1 MCSFNTSKTHKPI
14 SISLQQLKGVVA
26 DLEAKLAATR
36 SEMDERIAS
45 SEKKTKEYNDQLDE
59 AHQKYRNVVADH
71 DAATAELTKTHIQD
85 TEGLRRTLKEAEME
99 IERLRTQIG
108 AVREQ
113 VEEKAAD
120 AEARGLLHKEQL
132 AEAQQ
137 KLKET
142 CVEHDKK
149 VAEIMKKHENQLDDL
164 RHQLLAANLEC
175 DKIRTELAS
184 HQMQA
189 SPEDADNII
198 NRTMRSASFRSGN
211 APPKKSM
218 LGVMARFL
226 RNSIG
231 VIVLLAAIAFPLG
244 LLSMDA
250 ICAPIMPGTVLAAH
264 ETSSEAPWWA
274 HDTMKADAFAIC
286 GDRPRT
292 SLKWH
297 GGRLVIT
304 DAGTSKILFDKR
316 STTASIHGSVVNL
329 YAKNSKIETLRPPW
343 SI

>member
-1 MCSFNTSKTHKPI
+1 M
-14 SISLQQLKGVVA
+14 VA

-36 SEMDERIAS
+36 SEMDERIAI
-45 SEKKTKEYNDQLDE
+45 SEKKTKEYNDRLDE

-71 DAATAELTKTHIQD
+71 DVAVAELTKTHIQD

-108 AVREQ
+108 TVREQ
-113 VEEKAAD
+113 MEEKAAE
-120 AEARGLLHKEQL
+120 AEARVLLHKEQL

-137 KLKET
+137 KLKGT
-142 CVEHDKK
+142 CVENDKK
-149 VAEIMKKHENQLDDL
+149 VAEIIKKHEIQLDDL

-175 DKIRTELAS
+175 DKIHTELAS
-184 HQMQA
+184 HQMHA
-189 SPEDADNII
+189 SPEDAVNII
-198 NRTMRSASFRSGN
+198 NRTMKSASMRGGK
-211 APPKKSM
+211 APPKKNTLAIVTS
-218 LGVMARFL
+218 FL

-231 VIVLLAAIAFPLG
+231 AIVVLMAVAYPLG
-244 LLSMDA
+244 LLSMDSV
-250 ICAPIMPGTVLAAH
+250 CAPVMPGTILATHDA
-264 ETSSEAPWWA
+264 SSEAPWWA
-274 HDTMKADAFAIC
+274 HDTMKADAFVIC

-297 GGRLVIT
+297 GGRLVIA
-304 DAGTSKILFDKR
+304 DAETSKILFDKR

>member
-1 MCSFNTSKTHKPI
+1 
-14 SISLQQLKGVVA
+14 
-26 DLEAKLAATR
+26 
-36 SEMDERIAS
+36 
-45 SEKKTKEYNDQLDE
+45 
-59 AHQKYRNVVADH
+59 
-71 DAATAELTKTHIQD
+71 
-85 TEGLRRTLKEAEME
+85 ME

-108 AVREQ
+108 TVREQ
-113 VEEKAAD
+113 IGEKAVE
-120 AEARGLLHKEQL
+120 AESRALLHKEQL

-137 KLKET
+137 KLKNT
-142 CVEHDKK
+142 SLEHDKK
-149 VAEIMKKHENQLDDL
+149 VAEIIKKHENQIDDL

-189 SPEDADNII
+189 SPEDAVNII
-198 NRTMRSASFRSGN
+198 NRTMRSASIRSGN
-211 APPKKSM
+211 APPKMNM
-218 LGVMARFL
+218 LGIIARFL
-226 RNSIG
+226 RNSVG
-231 VIVLLAAIAFPLG
+231 AIVLLMGIAFPLG

-250 ICAPIMPGTVLAAH
+250 ICAPLMPGTVLGTHDA
-264 ETSSEAPWWA
+264 SSEAPWWA